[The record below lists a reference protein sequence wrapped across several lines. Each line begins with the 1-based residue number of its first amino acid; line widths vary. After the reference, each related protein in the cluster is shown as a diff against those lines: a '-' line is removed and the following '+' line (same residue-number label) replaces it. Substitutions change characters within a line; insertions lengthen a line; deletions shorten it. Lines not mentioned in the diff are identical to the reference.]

1 MVYLTFKFTNDILSP
16 PDGTYLGVKSLQ
28 EAIVPAHPDLQTLTL
43 ASQKYEQGVNLH
55 AIELVS
61 EKGKFIDLK
70 PLVWTPTICRKES
83 LEVQPGERI
92 VSARVQVDK
101 RNREHPTRDTLRD
114 TFTDTIPGHP
124 NSGTHGRASAP
135 QKGTG
140 VL

>member
-101 RNREHPTRDTLRD
+101 RNREHPCSVSFLIYN
-114 TFTDTIPGHP
+114 FI
-124 NSGTHGRASAP
+124 
-135 QKGTG
+135 
-140 VL
+140 